1 MNIPEA
7 FCESIYASILND
19 VTSLLPAGTGH
30 LPRKSIAPKL
40 KQFHALVRWFF
51 FEKKHGSNFKPIYP
65 NDISFPYDS

>member
-7 FCESIYASILND
+7 FCESIYATILND
-19 VTSLLPAGTGH
+19 GTSLLPAGTGH

-51 FEKKHGSNFKPIYP
+51 FEKKTRVKF
-65 NDISFPYDS
+65 